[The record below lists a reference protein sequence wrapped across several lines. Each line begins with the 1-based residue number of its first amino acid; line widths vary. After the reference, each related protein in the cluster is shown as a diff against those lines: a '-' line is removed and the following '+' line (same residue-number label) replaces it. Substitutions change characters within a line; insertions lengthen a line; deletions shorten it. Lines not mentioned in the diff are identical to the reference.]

1 MKIEIESSGRNT
13 LTGEALLRI
22 IQNDSMPWI
31 DLLVRESIQ
40 NSLDARSGNKKSVHV
55 DFTVGDFVTNSLSKH
70 LEGIEKALNERFGFT
85 TKKFLSVRDYN
96 TEGLTGPMSQSE
108 LTDGMDEGNLI
119 SLVYDIMK
127 AQNKE
132 GAGGSWG
139 LGKTTY
145 YRLGIGLVIYYSR
158 IKARNGEYE
167 ERLAINMV
175 EDETSP
181 SSIIP
186 GYKESKRLGIA
197 WWGNEIS
204 ENTTVPITNQNEIH
218 EFLKIFDID
227 PYINDETGT
236 AIIIPFI
243 EPKNLLTQ
251 NLQGMNSEITS
262 EVARKPRN
270 LPYWTSSIEEYL
282 EISIQRWYAS
292 RLNNE
297 QYDGCYLEASVNGC
311 MLVDELMLPFF
322 LIQRDLY
329 NYASSINN
337 PKLKFSNQIEYY
349 KEEIKVNHYLI
360 DPVCGT
366 VAFVKVSGRD
376 LGQGIPN
383 NNPNMY
389 LLTNTV
395 NEDAPLNSPMI
406 MYTRKPGMIVSYE
419 TSGDWVRKIDPT
431 HEDEYIIG
439 YFVLNSKNKFRQ
451 EYINQGLPSSLEEY
465 VRMSEEAD
473 HTSWGD
479 KSYGSISPEIS
490 RKIKSHVSKKIGKIL
505 NSESVSI
512 IEDRNS
518 VFSKQFGEKLL
529 PSSMFGKKASAPKK
543 KTIKVTNP
551 VKSRKRNPQFN
562 IIENAIQYCED
573 GIRIPFE
580 IDTLKTVAG
589 FTVKIATIKEGGIL
603 EVSEFETI
611 TNAKFPLEILDAE
624 MIYKD
629 SKINREEEILAAKGF
644 HRLKSDRYRVSE
656 IVSEYDISYG
666 LFLEASIPSRIQIR
680 GSVLIQTFD
689 YNIVPTLQFMCVEGG
704 GDK

>member
-1 MKIEIESSGRNT
+1 MNIEIESSGRNT

-40 NSLDARSGNKKSVHV
+40 NSLDARSGNTKSVLV

-96 TEGLTGPMSQSE
+96 TEGLTGPMSQNE

-158 IKARNGEYE
+158 IRVSDGFFE

-175 EDETSP
+175 EDETS
-181 SSIIP
+181 STSIIP

-197 WWGNEIS
+197 WWGKEIS
-204 ENTTVPITNQNEIH
+204 ENTTVPVTDRDEIH
-218 EFLKIFDID
+218 DFLKIFGMK

-236 AIIIPFI
+236 AIIIPFV

-251 NLQGMNSEITS
+251 NLQGINSEVTS
-262 EVARKPRN
+262 EVAKRPRN

-292 RLNNE
+292 RLNNK
-297 QYDGCYLEASVNGC
+297 QYDGCYLEASINGC
-311 MLVDELMLPFF
+311 MLVDELILPLFM
-322 LIQRDLY
+322 IQRDLY
-329 NYASSINN
+329 NYASGVKKPS
-337 PKLKFSNQIEYY
+337 LVMSNQIKYY
-349 KEEIKVNHYLI
+349 KEEIKVNHYLV
-360 DPVCGT
+360 DPICGT
-366 VAFVKVSGRD
+366 VSFVKVTGRD
-376 LGQGIPN
+376 LGQGIPD
-383 NNPNMY
+383 NNPNIY
-389 LLTNTV
+389 LLTNTL
-395 NEDAPLNSPMI
+395 NDDSPLNSPML

-419 TSGDWVRKIDPT
+419 TSGDWVRKIDAT
-431 HEDEYIIG
+431 NDDEYVIG

-451 EYINQGLPSSLEEY
+451 EYINQGLPNSLEEY

-479 KSYGSISPEIS
+479 KSYGTISPEIS
-490 RKIKSHVSKKIGKIL
+490 RKIKSHVSKKIGKVL
-505 NSESVSI
+505 NTESVVI
-512 IEDRNS
+512 LEDRNS

-543 KTIKVTNP
+543 IIKVPNA
-551 VKSRKRNPQFN
+551 VKSKKRNPQFN
-562 IIENAIQYCED
+562 INEEGIQYRED

-580 IDTLKTVAG
+580 IDTLETVRS
-589 FTVKIATIKEGGIL
+589 FTVKIATIRESGIL
-603 EVSEFETI
+603 EAIEYEKI
-611 TNAKFPLEILDAE
+611 TNDQFPLEILETE

-629 SKINREEEILAAKGF
+629 SRISREEEIYVPKGF
-644 HRLKSDRYRVSE
+644 KESNTERYRISE
-656 IVSEYDISYG
+656 ILSDYDKSYG
-666 LFLEASIPSRIQIR
+666 LLLETSVPSRIQIR
-680 GSVLIQTFD
+680 GSVLVHTSDF
-689 YNIVPTLQFMCVEGG
+689 NIVPILQFTCVKVG